1 MRDGHTA
8 FRRWATGGVCAPLLA
23 AALLTGCSSGSY
35 DSSRL
40 TVVGDSLT
48 YLDQPELSQ
57 ALKLRYTIAYVFR
70 FGISIAAATD
80 LLRAELAADGR
91 PGALIENLGTND
103 ALSGRTGSGPQPTL
117 EPVVLAASGIPCVI
131 LTTVNTHADERGGS
145 NVADRINGEITWLHL
160 LHPKRYRVVDWN
172 RFLQSLS
179 PADAARYLQADRI
192 HETHAGALWLAGAY
206 ESAINSCHLRAGG

>member
-1 MRDGHTA
+1 
-8 FRRWATGGVCAPLLA
+8 VEC
-23 AALLTGCSSGSY
+23 CSGGSY
-35 DSSRL
+35 DSSRV

-48 YLDQPELSQ
+48 YLEQPELSQ
-57 ALKLRYTIAYVFR
+57 ALESRYTIAYVFR

-117 EPVVLAASGIPCVI
+117 EPVLSAASGIPCVI

-145 NVADRINGEITWLHL
+145 DVAARINSEIAWLLL
-160 LHPKRYRVVDWN
+160 LHPKRYRIVDWN
-172 RFLQSLS
+172 RFVESLGS
-179 PADAARYLQADRI
+179 VETARYLQADRI
-192 HETHAGALWLAGAY
+192 HETQAGALWLAGAY